1 MSEDMAAGIVAG
13 GILGIGTIALIAGIW
28 YVLQVI
34 AYWKS
39 FGKFESPAESP

>member
-13 GILGIGTIALIAGIW
+13 GILGIGTIALIACIW
-28 YVLQVI
+28 YALQVI
-34 AYWKS
+34 AYWKI